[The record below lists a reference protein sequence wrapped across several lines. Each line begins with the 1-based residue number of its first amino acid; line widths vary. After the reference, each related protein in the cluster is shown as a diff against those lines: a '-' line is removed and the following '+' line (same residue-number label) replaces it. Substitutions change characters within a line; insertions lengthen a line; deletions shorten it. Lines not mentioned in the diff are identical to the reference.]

1 MAREI
6 VLDTE
11 TTGLDP
17 KTGHRIIELACVEV
31 DDLLP
36 TGEYLHLYIHPDR
49 EIDPEA
55 EKVHGISLSSLHGK
69 PRFHD
74 PSVVDRFLD
83 FIGDARLVAHN
94 APFDRGFI
102 NMELER
108 CNRLPLPEARWR
120 CTFQLA
126 QSRFPGM
133 YNSLDALCKRYKISL
148 AEREKHGAL
157 IDTRLLALVYLELQ
171 GGKERGL
178 ELTAVGSN
186 GGLGAA
192 RPAYGDRPRAL
203 AARST
208 PEERARHAAWL
219 ADTLKTDALWTA
231 ALGAAALGGA
241 ALGGAPVE
249 ETAAA

>member
-17 KTGHRIIELACVEV
+17 QTGHRVIELACIEV

-36 TGEYLHLYIHPDR
+36 TGAHLHRYIHPDR
-49 EIDPEA
+49 DIDPEA
-55 EKVHGISLSSLHGK
+55 QKVHGISLDQLHGR
-69 PRFHD
+69 PRFHEAE
-74 PSVVDRFLD
+74 VVDRFLD
-83 FIGDARLVAHN
+83 FVGDARLVAHN
-94 APFDRGFI
+94 AAFDRAFL

-108 CNRLPLPEARWR
+108 CGRAALPEDRWR
-120 CTFQLA
+120 CTYQLA

-133 YNSLDALCKRYKISL
+133 WNSLDALCKRYKISL

-157 IDTRLLALVYLELQ
+157 VDTRLLALVYLELQ

-178 ELTAVGSN
+178 EFAAAPGSA
-186 GGLGAA
+186 GALVAA
-192 RPAYGDRPRAL
+192 RPSYGPRPRL
-203 AARST
+203 LEPRST

-219 ADTLKTDALWTA
+219 HAVLKSDALWTA
-231 ALGAAALGGA
+231 ALGQALEESQAA
-241 ALGGAPVE
+241 
-249 ETAAA
+249 